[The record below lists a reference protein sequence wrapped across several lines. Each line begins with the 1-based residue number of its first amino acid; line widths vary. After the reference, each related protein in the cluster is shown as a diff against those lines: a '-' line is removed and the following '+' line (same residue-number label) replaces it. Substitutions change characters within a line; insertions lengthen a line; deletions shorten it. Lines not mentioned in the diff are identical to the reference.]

1 MMKNCVLAK
10 FIIIVLLYNLPA
22 SSQVL
27 IHHTLQGF
35 GPNANPV
42 PEFTEAVI
50 PAETKVSRL
59 QTTRNRILCP
69 VDTRHPAFS
78 LSSDDGG
85 CFFQP

>member
-1 MMKNCVLAK
+1 MIKNYVLAI
-10 FIIIVLLYNLPA
+10 FIIIVLLCTFPA

-27 IHHTLQGF
+27 IHHTPHLF

-42 PEFTEAVI
+42 PEFTAAVI
-50 PAETKVSRL
+50 PAETKVFRL
-59 QTTRNRILCP
+59 QTTRNRILYP
-69 VDTRHPAFS
+69 VHTRHQAFS